1 MFIVSLIK
9 TMKDLHFKFALI
21 YGSAAK
27 GETSKWS
34 DIDVLVVGDV
44 SFAEIGEKLIPAQKT
59 LQREINPSVYSFAE
73 FESKL
78 KQKHHF
84 LGSVLEDEYI
94 LLIGNEDELR
104 RMASKY
110 KRL

>member
-1 MFIVSLIK
+1 
-9 TMKDLHFKFALI
+9 MKDLHFKFALI
-21 YGSAAK
+21 YGSAPK

-34 DIDVLVVGDV
+34 DIDVLVAGDV

-59 LQREINPSVYSFAE
+59 LQREINPSVYSFGE
-73 FESKL
+73 FEGKL

>member
-1 MFIVSLIK
+1 
-9 TMKDLHFKFALI
+9 MKDLHFKFALI

-59 LQREINPSVYSFAE
+59 LQREINPSVSDQEVHEMNNLWANKII
-73 FESKL
+73 S
-78 KQKHHF
+78 
-84 LGSVLEDEYI
+84 
-94 LLIGNEDELR
+94 
-104 RMASKY
+104 
-110 KRL
+110 